1 MSSQRVSGTAVQR
14 TIAVL
19 GSAVFFVVAPC
30 TLAGLV
36 PWSITGW
43 QPQPPFLGLEL
54 TRGLGAILILAG
66 VPGLVDAFARFA
78 LQGLGTPAPIAP
90 PRNLVVTGLYRY
102 VRNPIY
108 VALVAIILG
117 QAVLDGRLAPHRL
130 RRAVVA
136 RLPRRRRGVR
146 RTHARADV
154 WERVRGVPR
163 RSPALDTA
171 DDPMAV
177 EMIGGPRLCEPLL
190 ATGLGRFT
198 GAASRHANGPRKRTS
213 PHWRSGWVSG
223 ASQRATTNSLGTTSQ
238 PCASLPPWHSGF
250 NQLSL
255 DPSP

>member
-1 MSSQRVSGTAVQR
+1 
-14 TIAVL
+14 
-19 GSAVFFVVAPC
+19 
-30 TLAGLV
+30 
-36 PWSITGW
+36 
-43 QPQPPFLGLEL
+43 
-54 TRGLGAILILAG
+54 
-66 VPGLVDAFARFA
+66 
-78 LQGLGTPAPIAP
+78 
-90 PRNLVVTGLYRY
+90 
-102 VRNPIY
+102 
-108 VALVAIILG
+108 
-117 QAVLDGRLAPHRL
+117 
-130 RRAVVA
+130 VA

-255 DPSP
+255 DPRQGVTRCYVCVESQVETSARNARGQFQRSLVPIPS